1 MTNLPNYNR
10 IKSQSYVTGQDFEP
24 IIIKNVLSEEQ
35 IEYIYKLIK
44 TKLPDDENWAG
55 RKSWLIDRIDGD
67 VSGPGGRIHGTHL
80 SRAISARIEEVT
92 RNAISADVK
101 LNEFPFLLR
110 YSPKYG
116 YISKLFPHCD
126 YRDSQRVTI
135 DIQLN
140 HDEEWPIVVEGKE
153 YTLKYNEALIFLGT
167 QQMHWR
173 TDKTLK
179 DETEIDMLI
188 ANVHYLPDRPTDE
201 NQREILDNRSYHLKK
216 ETSIE
221 YEEKKNG

>member
-10 IKSQSYVTGQDFEP
+10 IKNQSYVTGQDFEP

-35 IEYIYKLIK
+35 IEYIYKFIK
-44 TKLPDDENWAG
+44 TKLPDDEKWAG
-55 RKSWLIDRIDGD
+55 RKSWMIDRIDGTHIS
-67 VSGPGGRIHGTHL
+67 SG
-80 SRAISARIEEVT
+80 ISARIEEVT

-188 ANVHYLPDRPTDE
+188 ANVHYLPDRPLDE
-201 NQREILDNRSYHLKK
+201 NQKETLDTRSHHLKK
-216 ETSIE
+216 ETSI
-221 YEEKKNG
+221 YFIEEKKNG